1 MYVER
6 AAATMARY
14 RAAAAEVSDTTA
26 VTVPELF
33 AAWDAGGASY
43 AVGDRVR
50 YGELLYR
57 CLTAH
62 TSQESWTPDA
72 APSLW
77 VRIDDPAV
85 EWPEWRQPSGSTDA
99 YPKASTGSAT
109 STTTFGNRVCPV
121 GRRLRNNAKMPPFG
135 GTGERRFDHGFQ

>member
-1 MYVER
+1 MMYAER

-14 RAAAAEVSDTTA
+14 RQTAATATDEAAVKS
-26 VTVPELF
+26 PELF
-33 AAWDAGGASY
+33 PVWEAGGVSY

-50 YGELLYR
+50 YGDLLYK

-62 TSQESWTPDA
+62 TSQESWTPDT

-85 EWPEWRQPSGSTDA
+85 EWPEWRQPTGSMDA
-99 YPKASTGSAT
+99 YPKGSKVSYKGKHYISQIDANT
-109 STTTFGNRVCPV
+109 AEP
-121 GRRLRNNAKMPPFG
+121 
-135 GTGERRFDHGFQ
+135 GTDERWWKQAE